1 MNQNIPFLL
10 QKRDTIWDTGLGFGV
25 FVCGIM
31 VRFGYD

>member
-25 FVCGIM
+25 FCLWDDG
-31 VRFGYD
+31 